1 MTVTNW
7 KQDLLLRSYV
17 YGSSFSSAMGSPAG
31 SAPVDELSD
40 DVKAQLE
47 AQGLDAE
54 LVQID
59 LMDVPPTERRDA
71 LESLGVVFT
80 TSQVAMN

>member
-1 MTVTNW
+1 MTATTW
-7 KQDLLLRSYV
+7 KQDLLLRSYA
-17 YGSSFSSAMGSPAG
+17 YGSSFSTAMAATAG

-40 DVKAQLE
+40 DVKAQLD

-59 LMDVPPTERRDA
+59 LMDVPPTERRSA

-80 TSQVAMN
+80 KPSRTMN

>member
-1 MTVTNW
+1 MITSNW
-7 KQDLLLRSYV
+7 KQDLLLRSYA
-17 YGSSFSSAMGSPAG
+17 YGSSFSTAMASTAG
-31 SAPVDELSD
+31 HSPVDELAD
-40 DVKAQLE
+40 EVKAQLD

-59 LMDVPPTERRDA
+59 LMDVAPTERRAA

-80 TSQVAMN
+80 KPSPTVN

>member
-1 MTVTNW
+1 MTATNW
-7 KQDLLLRSYV
+7 KQDLLLRSYA
-17 YGSSFSSAMGSPAG
+17 YGSSFNTAMATTTG

-40 DVKAQLE
+40 DVKAQLD

-59 LMDVPPTERRDA
+59 LVDVPPAERRAA

-80 TSQVAMN
+80 KPSRTVN

>member
-1 MTVTNW
+1 MTATNW
-7 KQDLLLRSYV
+7 KQDLLLRSYA
-17 YGSSFSSAMGSPAG
+17 YGSSFSTAMATPAG
-31 SAPVDELSD
+31 SAPVDELSE

-59 LMDVPPTERRDA
+59 LMDVPPARRRSA

-80 TSQVAMN
+80 KRLLSMN